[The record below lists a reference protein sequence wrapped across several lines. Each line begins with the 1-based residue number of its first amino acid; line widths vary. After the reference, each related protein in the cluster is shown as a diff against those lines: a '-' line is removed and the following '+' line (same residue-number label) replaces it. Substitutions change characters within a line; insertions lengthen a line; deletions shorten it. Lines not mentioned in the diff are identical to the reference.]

1 MTSPTGVLLM
11 AYGSPSSPDDL
22 EAYYTHIR
30 GGRKPSPD
38 LLRELAGR
46 YRAIGGRSPLLEITR
61 AQARGLQARLD
72 AQAPGR
78 YRVSV
83 GMKHAA
89 PFIADSVAE
98 MAAAGIREAVG
109 IALAP
114 HHSRMS
120 TGAYV
125 QAAETARTG
134 TAGGMVLRYV
144 QRWGE
149 HPLFLDALAD
159 RLAAA
164 LAEVPPAERNSVP
177 VIFTAHS
184 LPERI
189 LTWGD
194 PYPQELLQT
203 SRRVAERCGV
213 GRWQFA
219 YQSAGRTAEPWLGPD
234 VLTALRQLR
243 QHGERTVVVCSV
255 GFITDHLEVLYD
267 LDVEARALAEELGMR
282 LVRAESLNDHPG
294 LIAALADL
302 VHTVGRVPQ
311 TVAAA

>member
-1 MTSPTGVLLM
+1 M
-11 AYGSPSSPDDL
+11 AYGSPSGPDGL

-30 GGRKPSPD
+30 GGRKPSAE
-38 LLRELAGR
+38 LLEELAGR
-46 YRAIGGRSPLLEITR
+46 YRAIGGRSPLLEITQ
-61 AQARGLQARLD
+61 AQACALQARLD
-72 AQAPGR
+72 TGAIGR
-78 YRVSV
+78 YRVTI

-89 PFIADSVAE
+89 PFIADSVGE
-98 MAAAGIREAVG
+98 MAAQGITEAVG

-120 TGAYV
+120 TGAYI
-125 QAAETARTG
+125 QAAEAART
-134 TAGGMVLRYV
+134 TASRMTIRYV

-149 HPLFLDALAD
+149 HPLFLDALAE
-159 RLAAA
+159 RLAVA
-164 LAEVPPAERNSVP
+164 LAQVSEAERASVP

-184 LPERI
+184 LPQRI

-203 SRRVAERCGV
+203 SKRVAERCGI

-234 VLTALRQLR
+234 VLATLRQLH
-243 QHGERTVVVCSV
+243 QQGERTVVVCSV

-267 LDVEARALAEELGMR
+267 LDVEARALAGELGMR
-282 LVRAESLNDHPG
+282 LVRAGSLNDHPG

-302 VHTVGRVPQ
+302 VHTVTRIPQ
-311 TVAAA
+311 TVAVA